1 MRITIQNES
10 DVVFEFDGKTLTMP
24 TDQIH
29 RSFVFYALI
38 GSLSAL
44 CNIPLVQE
52 IPDEEPGTVK
62 H

>member
-10 DVVFEFDGKTLTMP
+10 DVVFEFDGTTLTMP
-24 TDQIH
+24 TDQVH
-29 RSFVFYALI
+29 RSFVFYALM

-44 CNIPLVQE
+44 CNIPQMQDV
-52 IPDEEPGTVK
+52 PDEAPETIK